1 MGKRI
6 KIIGIG
12 DEGPSG
18 LPASLL
24 ETINKAEILAGGA
37 RHLSMFEGHPGEKLE
52 LGEGISVMVERL
64 DRLRLKK
71 EVVVLASGDPLF
83 CGIAGYM
90 TKRLGPDS
98 VDVYPYVSSLQL
110 AFAKMGESWQDALLD
125 SVHGRPLK
133 GLAQRIGGREKIA
146 LLTDPVNN
154 PAAIAR
160 YLLDFGMTE
169 YEAFVAE
176 NLGGDREICGFWK
189 LEELAEADCS
199 PLSVVILRRRVEA
212 EVSRFGFGIED
223 EEFHQRRPDQGL
235 LTKREIRVVSLS
247 ELKLRENSI
256 VWDIGAGSGSVAVEC
271 ALTARN
277 GQVFAI
283 EKNRE
288 ELANMERNRIKFRAD
303 FTAIHSKAPEGLEAL
318 PDPDAVFIGGSG
330 GELRE
335 LLRICC
341 SRLQAEGR
349 IVVNAATIETL
360 YETRQALAEQ
370 GFDSRATLMQ
380 VSRSAPIM
388 DKTRFVGLNPIYIIT
403 GFRQPGK
410 VIRGGTEQS

>member
-18 LPASLL
+18 LPASVL
-24 ETINKAEILAGGA
+24 ELIDKTEILAGGV
-37 RHLSMFEGHPGEKLE
+37 RHLSMFSGHPGEKLE
-52 LGEGISVMVERL
+52 FSVGISGMVERL
-64 DRLRLKK
+64 GRLRLEK

-83 CGIAGYM
+83 YGIAGYM
-90 TKRLGPDS
+90 VEKLGSGS
-98 VDVYPYVSSLQL
+98 VDVYPHLSSIQL
-110 AFAKMGESWQDALLD
+110 AFAKMGESWQDALLE
-125 SVHGRPLK
+125 SVHGRSLQ
-133 GLAQRIGGREKIA
+133 GLAQRITGREKIA
-146 LLTDPVNN
+146 LLTDPKNS

-160 YLLDFGMTE
+160 YLLEFGMTE

-176 NLGGDREICGFWK
+176 NLGGDRETCRLWN

-199 PLSVVILRRRVEA
+199 PLSVVILRRRAEA
-212 EVSRFGFGIED
+212 KVPRFGLGIED

-235 LTKREIRVVSLS
+235 LTKREIRLVSLS
-247 ELKLRENSI
+247 ELKLSENSI

-283 EKNRE
+283 EKNKD
-288 ELANMERNRIKFRAD
+288 ELENMKRNRVKFRAD
-303 FTAIHSKAPEGLEAL
+303 FTAIHTKAPEGLETL
-318 PDPDAVFIGGSG
+318 PEPDAVFIGGSG
-330 GELRE
+330 GELSK
-335 LLRICC
+335 LLQICC
-341 SRLQAEGR
+341 SRLRAEGR

-360 YETRQALAEQ
+360 YETRQALADQ
-370 GFDSRATLMQ
+370 GFDSRVTLMH
-380 VSRSAPIM
+380 VSRSAPIL

-403 GFRQPGK
+403 GFRPPG
-410 VIRGGTEQS
+410 QY